1 MLTVALGLS
10 TALLWGLPDV
20 PLAVAVRNVG
30 PTAVLAGSLLLGTL
44 LVAPVGL
51 FVDTPRWTTRGLL
64 LVAVTGI
71 LTAAAYG
78 LAYKAFERC
87 PVSIVTPIISCEGAA
102 AAAIAIAAGEQLN
115 TGMAILLACCVLGVV
130 LVGITGDTVE
140 TIPSTGVATAVVGA
154 VVWGLVL
161 YLAAKTTD
169 ELGAYWGFFG
179 VRVAATL
186 CLVPWLFR
194 RRIRAGIRREP
205 RRILIW
211 AVGDTGGNLCYYAA
225 ASIGPVALASV
236 LGAQFATFGTLAGVI
251 WLHERL
257 KTHQWV
263 GVAIVIAAVTGIA
276 AITA

>member
-1 MLTVALGLS
+1 MLTVVLGLS

-30 PTAVLAGSLLLGTL
+30 PYAVLAGSLLIGTL
-44 LVAPVGL
+44 LVAPIGL
-51 FVDTPRWTTRGLL
+51 FVDTPEWTTRGLL
-64 LVAVTGI
+64 LAAVTGV
-71 LTAAAYG
+71 LTACGYALGYS
-78 LAYKAFERC
+78 AFGHA
-87 PVSIVTPIISCEGAA
+87 PVSIVAPIISCEGAA
-102 AAAIAIAAGEQLN
+102 AAAIAIAFGEELS
-115 TGMAILLACCVLGVV
+115 TGIGVLLVCCVIGVV
-130 LVGITGDTVE
+130 LVGYTGRTTE
-140 TIPSTGVATAVVGA
+140 PIPAKGVALAVVA
-154 VVWGLVL
+154 AAVWGLIL
-161 YLAAKTTD
+161 YMAAKTTD

-186 CLVPWLFR
+186 CLVPALFR
-194 RRIRAGIRREP
+194 RRIRDGIRAEP
-205 RRILIW
+205 HRILIW

-263 GVAIVIAAVTGIA
+263 GVAIVILAVTGIA

>member
-1 MLTVALGLS
+1 VLTVVLGLG

-30 PTAVLAGSLLLGTL
+30 ATAVLAGSLLFGTV

-51 FVDTPRWTTRGLL
+51 FVDTPDWTERGLL
-64 LVAVTGI
+64 YAAITGV
-71 LTAAAYG
+71 LTASAYG
-78 LAYKAFERC
+78 LAYNAFARA

-102 AAAIAIAAGEQLN
+102 AAAIAIAAGEHLSA
-115 TGMAILLACCVLGVV
+115 GMAILLACCVLGVV
-130 LVGITGDTVE
+130 LVGTSGGSGERVS
-140 TIPSTGVATAVVGA
+140 STGVAIAVVGA
-154 VVWGLVL
+154 LVWGLVL
-161 YLAAKTTD
+161 YMAAKTTD
-169 ELGAYWGFFG
+169 ELGAYWGFFS
-179 VRVAATL
+179 VRVVATL

-194 RRIRAGIRREP
+194 RQIRDGIRREP

-211 AVGDTGGNLCYYAA
+211 AGGDTGGNLCFYAA
-225 ASIGPVALASV
+225 ASTGPVALASV

-263 GVAIVIAAVTGIA
+263 GVAIVILAVTGIA

>member
-1 MLTVALGLS
+1 MLTVVLGLG

-20 PLAVAVRNVG
+20 PLAVAVRRVG
-30 PTAVLAGSLLLGTL
+30 ATAVLAGSLLFGTV

-51 FVDTPRWTTRGLL
+51 FVDTPEWTERGLL
-64 LVAVTGI
+64 LAAATGI
-71 LTAAAYG
+71 LTASAYG
-78 LAYKAFERC
+78 LAYNAFARA

-102 AAAIAIAAGEQLN
+102 AAAIAIAAGEHLS

-130 LVGITGDTVE
+130 LVGTAGRTAERVS
-140 TIPSTGVATAVVGA
+140 TTGVMIAVVGA
-154 VVWGLVL
+154 LVWGLVL

-169 ELGAYWGFFG
+169 ELGAYWGFFT
-179 VRVAATL
+179 VRVVATL
-186 CLVPWLFR
+186 CLVPWLFQ
-194 RRIRAGIRREP
+194 RRIRDGIRSEP

-211 AVGDTGGNLCYYAA
+211 AAGDTGGNLCFYAA
-225 ASIGPVALASV
+225 ASTGPVALASV

>member
-1 MLTVALGLS
+1 MLTVALGLA
-10 TALLWGLPDV
+10 TAMLWGLPDV
-20 PLAVAVRNVG
+20 PLAVAVRNIG
-30 PTAVLAGSLLLGTL
+30 PTAVLAGSLLFGTV

-51 FVDTPRWTTRGLL
+51 FVDTPEWTSKGLL
-64 LVAVTGI
+64 LAAITGV

-78 LAYKAFERC
+78 IAYNAFQRC

-102 AAAIAIAAGEQLN
+102 AAAIAIAAGEHLS
-115 TGMAILLACCVLGVV
+115 TGMAILLVCCVLGVV
-130 LVGITGDTVE
+130 LVGTSGRTAE
-140 TIPSTGVATAVVGA
+140 RIPPAGLAFAVVGA
-154 VVWGLVL
+154 LVWGLVL

-169 ELGAYWGFFG
+169 ELGFYWGFFS
-179 VRVAATL
+179 VRVAATI
-186 CLVPWLFR
+186 CLVPWLLQR
-194 RRIRAGIRREP
+194 AIRDAIRTEP

-211 AVGDTGGNLCYYAA
+211 AGGDTGGNLCYYAA
-225 ASIGPVALASV
+225 ASTGPVALASV